1 MFCGTSIL
9 FSAVAA
15 PTYIPFPLHSFQHL
29 LFADF
34 FMMAILTVV
43 RWYLIA
49 VSICISLIVSDVE
62 HLFMCL
68 LTICM
73 SSLEKFLFRSSAFSI
88 GLFIFLLLNCRSYL
102 YILEIKPLL
111 VTSFANI
118 FSQSI
123 DCLFVLFM
131 ASFAL

>member
-1 MFCGTSIL
+1 
-9 FSAVAA
+9 
-15 PTYIPFPLHSFQHL
+15 
-29 LFADF
+29 
-34 FMMAILTVV
+34 MMAILTVV

-123 DCLFVLFM
+123 DYLFVLLIVCCAETFK
-131 ASFAL
+131 FD